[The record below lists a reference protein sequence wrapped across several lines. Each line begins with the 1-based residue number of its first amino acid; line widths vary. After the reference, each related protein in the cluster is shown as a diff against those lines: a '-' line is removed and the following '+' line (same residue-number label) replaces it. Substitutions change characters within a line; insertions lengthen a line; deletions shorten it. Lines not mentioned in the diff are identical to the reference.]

1 MTQGPGPGRVPDG
14 DEPEPDRD
22 VDGSGPLPAGSE
34 PEGVGWVPVDDCECP
49 DDEPQ
54 EPEQGLFVCLPAE
67 ELTLAGFAQN
77 GRADTMAPG
86 ALLATLLEAV
96 AGEGGSG
103 LAGLSDD
110 QLIGIISGARRM
122 ESRAAWTLMAGLAEL
137 ARRRPAVEPAD
148 SGAAGFS
155 DFAADEVAA
164 ELHLTNQSAS
174 DQMAYACTVAERLPR
189 CFAALFAG
197 RIHPVHL
204 RIIGDETALLSAED
218 AAEADEVLA
227 GMAGSLTFGRLRSK
241 AHQLVLKLDPESAR
255 RRKEA
260 AKRDAHVRYYPEL
273 SGNAGMI
280 AQELPPDEI
289 LASWQHIEQRALD
302 LRAAGVPGTLR
313 ELRVHAFLDLL
324 QERDSRLVP
333 ADPGPEEAG
342 RPPGPDRD
350 RGPDGSQDQT
360 GRPAGPG
367 GESGPGEPGGG
378 PGGDGGPGGPRYPD
392 NGPGGSGGTGS
403 GPPRGPRGTGPGG
416 CPLRARQDGPSVA
429 ALVNITVPLATW
441 LGRSD
446 TPADVAGYGLVDA
459 EDARDLLAAA
469 ARHPHTRWC
478 VTAVHPDGTAAAHG
492 CAAGRHPPPGPADSG
507 RSPGPDPPPSIIGPT
522 GSATTC
528 DCAAGPDPPQGI
540 APRDYLAS
548 LRIRI
553 APIARGHCD
562 HARAEAG
569 YRPSRVLQHLVK
581 VRNARCTAP
590 GCGRPAAR
598 CDLDHTVAWDQGGIT
613 CECDLAPLCRHHHR
627 CKQSQGWKLE
637 QPSPGILVWNTPAG
651 RTYATRP
658 TSYPL

>member
-1 MTQGPGPGRVPDG
+1 
-14 DEPEPDRD
+14 
-22 VDGSGPLPAGSE
+22 
-34 PEGVGWVPVDDCECP
+34 
-49 DDEPQ
+49 
-54 EPEQGLFVCLPAE
+54 
-67 ELTLAGFAQN
+67 
-77 GRADTMAPG
+77 
-86 ALLATLLEAV
+86 
-96 AGEGGSG
+96 
-103 LAGLSDD
+103 
-110 QLIGIISGARRM
+110 
-122 ESRAAWTLMAGLAEL
+122 
-137 ARRRPAVEPAD
+137 
-148 SGAAGFS
+148 
-155 DFAADEVAA
+155 
-164 ELHLTNQSAS
+164 
-174 DQMAYACTVAERLPR
+174 
-189 CFAALFAG
+189 
-197 RIHPVHL
+197 
-204 RIIGDETALLSAED
+204 
-218 AAEADEVLA
+218 
-227 GMAGSLTFGRLRSK
+227 
-241 AHQLVLKLDPESAR
+241 
-255 RRKEA
+255 
-260 AKRDAHVRYYPEL
+260 
-273 SGNAGMI
+273 MI

-302 LRAAGVPGTLR
+302 LRAAGMPGTLR

-333 ADPGPEEAG
+333 ADPGPDQAG
-342 RPPGPDRD
+342 RPPGPDHD
-350 RGPDGSQDQT
+350 GGPDG
-360 GRPAGPG
+360 
-367 GESGPGEPGGG
+367 
-378 PGGDGGPGGPRYPD
+378 PREQD
-392 NGPGGSGGTGS
+392 NGPGGSGGPGS
-403 GPPRGPRGTGPGG
+403 GPPRGGPGGTGPGG
-416 CPLRARQDGPSVA
+416 YPGRARQDGPSVA

-492 CAAGRHPPPGPADSG
+492 CAAGRHPPPGPASG
-507 RSPGPDPPPSIIGPT
+507 GQSPGPGPDPPPGTVNPTATGTHSAGPGPDPPPSIIGPT

-651 RTYATRP
+651 RTYATTP
-658 TSYPL
+658 TGYAA